1 MCLSI
6 GGNGRVSHREHPL
19 LPKPIC
25 LEFARLI
32 VKENIVNKRE
42 TVQALADS
50 VQKGDFENA
59 KTMLADDFQFS
70 GPIPEPIN
78 KEAWLGMS
86 SSLKTAFP
94 DLDYH
99 FKVIGADGDVVRATS
114 QLSGT
119 HSGSFDLTNMDMG
132 VIPPTNKAFSA
143 KLEKTKITVR
153 ENKVTSWDVEPT
165 DGAGLM
171 AILKQLDVKV
181 PTA

>member
-1 MCLSI
+1 L
-6 GGNGRVSHREHPL
+6 
-19 LPKPIC
+19 
-25 LEFARLI
+25 A

-42 TVQALADS
+42 TVQALMDS

-70 GPIPEPIN
+70 GSVSEPIN

-99 FKVIGADGDVVRATS
+99 FKVIGADGDVVRSTS

-119 HSGSFDLTNMDMG
+119 HSGSFDLTNMNMG
-132 VIPPTNKAFSA
+132 VIPATNKTFSA
-143 KLEKTKITVR
+143 KLEKTKVTVK
-153 ENKVTSWDVEPT
+153 ENKITAWAVEPT
-165 DGAGLM
+165 EGAGLM
-171 AILKQLDVKV
+171 AILGQLDVK
-181 PTA
+181 PATM